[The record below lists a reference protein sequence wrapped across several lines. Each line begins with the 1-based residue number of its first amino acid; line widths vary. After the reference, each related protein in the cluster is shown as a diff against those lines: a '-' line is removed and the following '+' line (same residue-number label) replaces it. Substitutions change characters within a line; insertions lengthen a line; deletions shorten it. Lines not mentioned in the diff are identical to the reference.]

1 MRIAECG
8 LQRAQGSFE
17 LFLCDGEGGG
27 EGDDVAVL
35 AGGQEDESTPQ
46 HVFDNGEN
54 SRSFGLIECQSGH
67 EAHAHKPRAAD
78 GEAFAQFFQLLS
90 A

>member
-8 LQRAQGSFE
+8 LQRSQGSFE

-35 AGGQEDESTPQ
+35 AGGQEDESAPQ

-54 SRSFGLIECQSGH
+54 FRAIRFIKGQSDH
-67 EAHAHKPRAAD
+67 
-78 GEAFAQFFQLLS
+78 EAFAHKTRAENGESF

>member
-35 AGGQEDESTPQ
+35 AGRQEDESAPQ

-54 SRSFGLIECQSGH
+54 FWASRFIKG
-67 EAHAHKPRAAD
+67 
-78 GEAFAQFFQLLS
+78 
-90 A
+90 